1 MKFEEARRAVVTV
14 GDGRGF
20 VVQGKWDRYVL
31 TAAHCLP
38 SFPPCHPHSYLE
50 ERVYANLLGPL
61 GGERSVWAE
70 CLFVDPVADIAM
82 ISAPD
87 NQELPDEADAFEAL
101 VSAAVTSIATE
112 TPSPKFAP
120 GAKSVI
126 NVREHDKHGN
136 VSQRTVELPAVPHR
150 IPTKVECFLL
160 ALDGRWFAG
169 KAVYLDG
176 PLWIENPAEPIVGGM
191 SGSPII
197 NSAGSALGLVS
208 CGGNSNNPR
217 LLSHLPGRALNELA
231 NARRDE
237 PR

>member
-112 TPSPKFAP
+112 TPS
-120 GAKSVI
+120 
-126 NVREHDKHGN
+126 
-136 VSQRTVELPAVPHR
+136 L
-150 IPTKVECFLL
+150 
-160 ALDGRWFAG
+160 
-169 KAVYLDG
+169 
-176 PLWIENPAEPIVGGM
+176 
-191 SGSPII
+191 
-197 NSAGSALGLVS
+197 
-208 CGGNSNNPR
+208 
-217 LLSHLPGRALNELA
+217 
-231 NARRDE
+231 
-237 PR
+237 